1 VRLVDIGRPLEGQE
15 IADPEPR
22 AGEVLVAVRAAGI
35 CHSDAHY
42 RAGLS
47 PMGPLPLTLGHE
59 VAGVV
64 EAFGPGV
71 TSHRPGDR
79 VCLHYV
85 LSCGACA
92 ECASGRETFC
102 ERYAMIG
109 HHVDGGFAEYIVVPA
124 RNAVPL
130 PDEVSF
136 EHGAVLMCSSATA
149 LHALRRA
156 RFRAGES
163 VAVFGAGGLG
173 ISAIQIARALG
184 ARVVYAVDLRTDRLE
199 TARRLGAIPV
209 DAGHRDPAD
218 AIRSLAGRG
227 VDVALELV
235 GLPET
240 MRQALRSVGPHGR
253 AAIVGISNRTLEFDP
268 YHELLGPEAELIGVN
283 DHLREEL
290 GELIELVRAG
300 TLDLEPVVT
309 RTVSLHSSA
318 INSVL
323 DELDEFRADV
333 RTVVRIA

>member
-1 VRLVDIGRPLEGQE
+1 MRAVRMVGVGRPLEGQE
-15 IADPEPR
+15 IASPEPR
-22 AGEVLVAVRAAGI
+22 AGEVLVAIHAAGI

-42 RAGLS
+42 RSGLS
-47 PMGPLPLTLGHE
+47 PVGSLPMTLGHE
-59 VAGVV
+59 IAGVV
-64 EAFGPGV
+64 EQLGPGV
-71 TSHRPGDR
+71 TSHRLGDR

-85 LSCGACA
+85 LSCGACV
-92 ECASGRETFC
+92 ECAIGRETFC

-109 HHVDGGFAEYIVVPA
+109 HHVDGGVAEHIAVPA
-124 RNAVPL
+124 QNAVSL

-149 LHALRRA
+149 LHALHRA

-184 ARVVYAVDLRTDRLE
+184 ARVVYAVDLRDDKLD

-209 DAGHRDPAD
+209 NAADRDPVD
-218 AIRSLAGRG
+218 AIRASAGRG

-253 AAIVGISNRTLEFDP
+253 AAIVGLSKRTLEIDP
-268 YHELLGPEAELIGVN
+268 YRELLGPEAELIGVN

-290 GELIELVRAG
+290 VELIELARQG
-300 TLDLEPVVT
+300 TLDLAPVVT

-318 INSVL
+318 INTVL
-323 DELDEFRADV
+323 DELEEFRADV
-333 RTVVRIA
+333 